1 MKRIAVIFLSCLMIF
16 CTSLVYCFADEGIP
30 SDPNEP
36 LEYSWELNIQGS
48 DDQEVSTRA
57 DIIKWRY
64 KTINGYL
71 YRRKYNYSKHVWIG
85 NWEKV

>member
-16 CTSLVYCFADEGIP
+16 CTSLVYCFADEGIS

-48 DDQEVSTRA
+48 DDQEVSTRK

-71 YRRKYNYSKHVWIG
+71 YRRKYNYTKQVWIG
-85 NWEKV
+85 HWEQV